1 MQIDIVR
8 HLVVGMIVE
17 MEFDEIAFA
26 DADEFAGDAAT
37 EGPESVIDAVG
48 EAPAQFAYFQVND
61 DFGGV
66 IAMDRRRYA
75 GGKSGLRVFLADD
88 PIPDVLVLGGG
99 QRGRSRNRNKRGGE
113 QAGRFP
119 HADPLR

>member
-1 MQIDIVR
+1 
-8 HLVVGMIVE
+8 

-75 GGKSGLRVFLADD
+75 GAKVGCAFSSPMILSRMFSSLVAARGAAAETATSAAANKLVDFHM
-88 PIPDVLVLGGG
+88 PIPFDDDAI
-99 QRGRSRNRNKRGGE
+99 NC
-113 QAGRFP
+113 AAAP
-119 HADPLR
+119 AP